1 MSGDQ
6 PKEPT
11 EAANAFAILGDFRA
25 KAPATAA
32 LDAVTKKIEK
42 DIHEVAEN
50 NGFHSR
56 EAKPAKAKAKAKKK
70 RQPNTEKSTKPRF
83 NAAEPKKQLNIKIP
97 IPMHD
102 RYYRMAEERGIKV
115 LHELL
120 GDALDALE
128 EREARIA
135 AADNKE

>member
-11 EAANAFAILGDFRA
+11 EAANAFAMLDDF
-25 KAPATAA
+25 KPKSATAA
-32 LDAVTKKIEK
+32 PVVTKEIEQ
-42 DIHEVAEN
+42 DISQVAKN

-56 EAKPAKAKAKAKKK
+56 EAKPEQAAK
-70 RQPNTEKSTKPRF
+70 TKRF

-97 IPMHD
+97 VPMHD

-128 EREARIA
+128 EKEAKA
-135 AADNKE
+135 AENKE

>member
-6 PKEPT
+6 AKEPT
-11 EAANAFAILGDFRA
+11 EAANAFAILADFKA
-25 KAPATAA
+25 KPSSVPV
-32 LDAVTKKIEK
+32 VTKEIEK
-42 DIHEVAEN
+42 DINLVAQD

-56 EAKPAKAKAKAKKK
+56 EAKPVQPAK
-70 RQPNTEKSTKPRF
+70 TKRF

-97 IPMHD
+97 VPMHD

-115 LHELL
+115 LHQLL

-128 EREARIA
+128 EKEKRA
-135 AADNKE
+135 AGNKE